1 MESSMTDEVDRAGSV
16 MLHDLSLRVS
26 AVEALASN
34 ANGAHVVPRSGNM
47 SRTTCAENSMCC
59 NGNGGQFA
67 VIKPPSGGGGVP
79 RDFISL
85 SFEASK
91 VMSWRATRCECAR
104 RRRWCRCRADN
115 TDNTDGRTSLYDAS
129 NRCKKLERAPV
140 GCGSVCVCGCLRV
153 SACLCVSPCVSMCL
167 CVSTVPESLALLIKR
182 LATFRVSQILV
193 HNI

>member
-1 MESSMTDEVDRAGSV
+1 MPAAVPWRRCLGHLPRSSSKRFVMESSMTDEVDRAGSV

-59 NGNGGQFA
+59 NGNGGQLV

-129 NRCKKLERAPV
+129 NRCKKLERAPAESFV
-140 GCGSVCVCGCLRV
+140 
-153 SACLCVSPCVSMCL
+153 CLC
-167 CVSTVPESLALLIKR
+167 
-182 LATFRVSQILV
+182 F
-193 HNI
+193 